1 MDLLRFFLCMKPP
14 QTQYLKD
21 YRPFEFSVDHVDLK
35 FDIREDHT
43 RVTSTL
49 KLRKNPD
56 IADETTPLVMDK
68 GPYGIVSV
76 IAGGMVLLPSEYQAD
91 DSEFRLKTTPD
102 VFELEIVS
110 VLNPDVNTSLEG
122 LYRSGNIL
130 CTQCEAQGFR
140 KITPY
145 PDRPDI
151 MAPFSCT
158 IVADKTRYPVLLSN
172 GNPAGSG
179 DLEDNRHWVRW
190 EDPHRKPSY
199 LFALVAGDLAL
210 LQDEFTTA
218 SGRAVDLRIYSE
230 KDNIDQCDHAMTAL
244 KQSMKWDEER
254 FGLEYDLDRYQI
266 VAINDFNAGAMENK
280 GLNIFNAKYVL
291 ADPKTATDDD
301 FTGIQGVIAHEYFH
315 NWTGNRVTLKNWFQL
330 SLKEGLTVFRDQ
342 EFSSDMNCRSVK
354 RIGDVKNLR
363 AFQFPEDAGPM
374 THPVRPD
381 SYIKMDNFYTMTVYE
396 KGAEV
401 VRMIYQLL
409 GRDGFRQGMDLYFE
423 KFDGMAVTIE
433 DFLGVMAEISGR
445 NLDQFHL
452 WYTQSGTPRVTLD
465 RAYDETAQTLTLTFT
480 QTTAP
485 DRNQNRK
492 QPLHIPIRI
501 GFVDSKGNICGPDRL
516 IELTEEKNALVF
528 DNMPKDALPSV
539 FREFSAPIRLTT
551 DFSDEELSCLMANDR
566 DEFNQWD
573 AAQTLFMKEIKQLVS
588 SVQAQ
593 TPLTVSPNLV
603 RAFSTALRDS
613 QKDRAFLAKALT
625 LPLETEIKDHYEVID
640 VTAIHRAR
648 HFLKQELAG
657 RLRSEFLDLF
667 DRCSH
672 SDPQKI
678 SHTAMAD
685 RSLKNLCLSYLG
697 STGDQESKALV
708 LNQFRTAQNMTD
720 EFGALRL
727 LTRLD
732 QKTRDRACNTF
743 YEKWKNQALVLDKWF
758 AVQAVSPLSDTLD
771 QVAALTEHR
780 DFTMANPNKVRS
792 LIYTFA
798 LHNPIHFHRPDG
810 RGYEF
815 IADRILALDK
825 INHQVAAR
833 LASCFNL
840 WKRYD
845 EHQRVLMKTALDS
858 ILARPDLSKNLYE
871 IVSKAVE

>member
-1 MDLLRFFLCMKPP
+1 MKTP
-14 QTQYLKD
+14 QTKHLKD
-21 YRPFEFSVDHVDLK
+21 YRPFEFIVDHVDLK

-49 KLRKNPD
+49 KLRKDPD
-56 IADETTPLVMDK
+56 IANETTPLLLNR
-68 GPYGIVSV
+68 GPYEITSV
-76 IAGGMVLLPSEYQAD
+76 IAGGMVLLPSEYQTD
-91 DSEFRLKTTPD
+91 DSEFRLNTTPD
-102 VFELEIVS
+102 NFELEITS
-110 VLNPDVNTSLEG
+110 VLNPAANTSLEG
-122 LYRSGNIL
+122 LYRSGDIL

-140 KITPY
+140 KISPY
-145 PDRPDI
+145 PDRPDV

-158 IVADKTRYPVLLSN
+158 IVADKTQYPVLLSN
-172 GNPAGSG
+172 GNPTGSG
-179 DLEDNRHWVRW
+179 DLDHNRHWARW
-190 EDPHRKPSY
+190 EDPHKKPSY

-218 SGRAVDLRIYSE
+218 SGRTVDLRIYSE
-230 KDNIDQCDHAMTAL
+230 KGNIDQCGHAMTAL

-254 FGLEYDLDRYQI
+254 FGLEYDLDLYQI

-291 ADPKTATDDD
+291 ADPQTATDDD
-301 FTGIQGVIAHEYFH
+301 FMGIQGVIAHEYFH

-342 EFSSDMNCRSVK
+342 EFSSDMNSRSVK

-363 AFQFPEDAGPM
+363 AFQFPEDTGPM

-401 VRMIYQLL
+401 VRMVYQLL
-409 GRDGFRQGMDLYFE
+409 GRDGFRQGMDLYFK

-433 DFLGVMAEISGR
+433 DFLGVMAEVSGR

-452 WYTQSGTPRVTLD
+452 WYTQSGTPRVTLE

-485 DRNQNRK
+485 DRNQRQK
-492 QPLHIPIRI
+492 HSLHIPLAI
-501 GFVDSKGNICGPDRL
+501 GFVDSKGNACGPDQL
-516 IELTEEKNALVF
+516 IELREEKECRVF
-528 DNMPKDALPSV
+528 DNMPQDALPSV
-539 FREFSAPIRLTT
+539 FRQFSAPIRLTT
-551 DFSDEELSCLMANDR
+551 DFSDKELACLMANDT

-573 AAQTLFMKEIKQLVS
+573 AAQTLFLKELKQLVS
-588 SVQAQ
+588 AVQAQ
-593 TPLTVSPNLV
+593 NPLIVSPDLIQ
-603 RAFSTALRDS
+603 AFSIALRDT

-640 VTAIHRAR
+640 VPAIHRAR
-648 HFLKQELAG
+648 QFLKQELAC
-657 RLRSEFLDLF
+657 RLKSEFMDLF

-672 SDPQKI
+672 SDPRDI
-678 SHTAMAD
+678 SHMAMAD
-685 RSLKNLCLSYLG
+685 RSLKNTCLSYLV
-697 STGDQESKALV
+697 SNGDREAKALA
-708 LNQFRTAQNMTD
+708 LNQFETAQNMTD
-720 EFGALRL
+720 EFGAFRL
-727 LTRLD
+727 LTRMD
-732 QKTRDRACNTF
+732 TETRDGACNAY

-758 AVQAVSPLSDTLD
+758 AVQAVSPLDDTLD
-771 QVAALTEHR
+771 QVEALLEHK
-780 DFTMANPNKVRS
+780 DFAMTNPNKVRS

-798 LHNPIHFHRPDG
+798 LHNPIHFHRADG

-815 IADRILALDK
+815 ISDRILFLDK

-845 EHQRVLMKTALDS
+845 QHQRRLMKNSLES
-858 ILARPDLSKNLYE
+858 ILSTQDLSKNLYE
-871 IVSKAVE
+871 IVSRAVE